1 MVTNMATRALTAQVY
16 SPPGNWHVRAGIEA
30 RGLTWQLLGCSPP
43 PPFFLL
49 LLPLVCEEAHHCIET
64 HGELLHVVRRHGGV
78 LHGLEL
84 LLGPSPP
91 PAAPMAASSCP
102 GRGPAQHID
111 QGHGQGSG
119 GSHLHNQGGS
129 GEHLHGQDVGGH
141 LLLAEAGLAAGCS
154 SKY

>member
-16 SPPGNWHVRAGIEA
+16 SPPGNWHLRAGIEA

-64 HGELLHVVRRHGGV
+64 HGELLHVVGRHGGLLHGVGRHGWFLHGVRRHGGV

-102 GRGPAQHID
+102 GRGPAQ
-111 QGHGQGSG
+111 
-119 GSHLHNQGGS
+119 
-129 GEHLHGQDVGGH
+129 
-141 LLLAEAGLAAGCS
+141 C
-154 SKY
+154 